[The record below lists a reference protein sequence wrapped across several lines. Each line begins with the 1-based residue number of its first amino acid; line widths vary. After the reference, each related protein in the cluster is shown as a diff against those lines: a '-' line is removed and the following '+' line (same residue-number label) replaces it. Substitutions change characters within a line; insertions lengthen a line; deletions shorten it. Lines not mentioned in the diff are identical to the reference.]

1 MRRLSIVVVALLLAL
16 AAIAAWGTAPSAG
29 RVATGAA
36 PTVKPKKKKVKLPP
50 KPTRAKL
57 PAEVRQRGKWV
68 IGVKCDFAPF
78 GFIDAG
84 GKNDGYDVEVARRLA
99 QLAFGSKTKLD
110 LVCVTTPSRIPTLQS
125 KRVDVIVST
134 LTWTKARTDVIAYSI
149 PYYSATGR
157 LLVPN
162 SSSIRTV
169 RNLAGK
175 TIVTTRGALYAAWTR
190 NCFKDSKLLE
200 VDSPALAVS
209 AVKNGTADTFM
220 FDDAFLL
227 GVATQ
232 DSTLKLTNDR
242 FLAIPWGIGIRK
254 GEGQMAA
261 WVNTAIRY
269 MRARDEFAGILRG
282 VGRRT
287 GARAAL
293 INSFLENVPR
303 PKNRFTYPFGKDPVA
318 DCSSR

>member
-1 MRRLSIVVVALLLAL
+1 MRRLSIAL
-16 AAIAAWGTAPSAG
+16 AALLVAVAALVAWGAAPSAG
-29 RVATGAA
+29 KVWGGAA
-36 PTVKPKKKKVKLPP
+36 PAAKPKPKLPP
-50 KPTRAKL
+50 KPKRSKL
-57 PAEVRQRGKWV
+57 PSDVRQRGRWV

-78 GFIDAG
+78 GFIDAS
-84 GKNDGYDVEVARRLA
+84 GKNDGYDVEVARRFA
-99 QLAFGSKTKLD
+99 QLAFGSKSKVE

-125 KRVDVIVST
+125 KRVDVIIST
-134 LTWTKARTDVIAYSI
+134 LTWTKARTEVIAYSI
-149 PYYSATGR
+149 PYYNAAGR

-162 SSSIRTV
+162 NSSIRTL
-169 RNLAGK
+169 RNLGGK
-175 TIVTTRGALYAAWTR
+175 TVVTTRGALYATWTR

-232 DSTLKLTNDR
+232 DRALKLTNDK
-242 FLAIPWGIGIRK
+242 FLAIPWGVGIRK
-254 GEGQMAA
+254 GEGTMAA

-269 MRARDEFAGILRG
+269 MRAHDEFARILRG

-287 GARAAL
+287 NAPASL
-293 INSFLENVPR
+293 IGSFLTQVPR
-303 PKNRFTYPFGKDPVA
+303 PKNRFTYPFGH
-318 DCSSR
+318 

>member
-1 MRRLSIVVVALLLAL
+1 MRRVSIAVAALLVAVAAL
-16 AAIAAWGTAPSAG
+16 AAWGAAPSAG
-29 RVATGAA
+29 KVTGGAA
-36 PTVKPKKKKVKLPP
+36 PAAKPKLPP
-50 KPTRAKL
+50 KPKRSKL

-84 GKNDGYDVEVARRLA
+84 GKNDGYDVEVARRFA
-99 QLAFGSKTKLD
+99 QLAFGSKTKLE

-125 KRVDVIVST
+125 KRVDVIIST
-134 LTWTKARTDVIAYSI
+134 LTWTKARTEVIAYSI

-162 SSSIRTV
+162 NSQIRSV
-169 RNLAGK
+169 RDLGSK

-190 NCFKDSKLLE
+190 NCFKNSKLLE
-200 VDSPALAVS
+200 VDSPALAVA

-220 FDDAFLL
+220 FDDAFLI

-232 DSTLKLTNDR
+232 DRALKLTNDK
-242 FLAIPWGIGIRK
+242 FLAIPWGVGIRK
-254 GEGQMAA
+254 GEGTMAA

-269 MRARDEFAGILRG
+269 MRAHDEFAKILKG

-287 GARAAL
+287 GAPSSL
-293 INSFLENVPR
+293 INSFLGTVPR
-303 PKNRFTYPFGKDPVA
+303 PNNRFTYPFGKDPVS

>member
-1 MRRLSIVVVALLLAL
+1 MKRVSIVTVALVVAV
-16 AAIAAWGTAPSAG
+16 AAIVAWGAAPSAG
-29 RVATGAA
+29 KVATSAPAA
-36 PTVKPKKKKVKLPP
+36 KPKKPKAKLPP

-57 PAEVRQRGKWV
+57 PAEVRQRGRWV

-78 GFIDAG
+78 GFIDVG
-84 GKNDGYDVEVARRLA
+84 GKNDGYDVMVARRLA
-99 QLAFGSKTKLD
+99 QIAFGSASKVE

-125 KRVDVIVST
+125 NRVDIIIST

-149 PYYSATGR
+149 PYYAATGR

-162 SSSIRTV
+162 NSSIRTV
-169 RNLAGK
+169 GNLGGK
-175 TIVTTRGALYAAWTR
+175 TVVTTRGALYAAYTR
-190 NCFKDSKLLE
+190 NCFKNSKLLE

-232 DSTLKLTNDR
+232 DPNLKLTNDK

-254 GEGQMAA
+254 GEGAMAA
-261 WVNTAIRY
+261 WVNSAIRY

-287 GARAAL
+287 HAPTAL
-293 INSFLENVPR
+293 IRSFLTQVPR
-303 PKNRFTYPFGKDPVA
+303 PKNRFTYPFGHDPVA
-318 DCSSR
+318 ECK